1 MSEIATIT
9 KLDCIG
15 MLMDWI
21 IANKDWLFS
30 GLLVAVP
37 IALVGWLIGSRRKRS
52 QTQKAGDHSVNIQ
65 VGGNIDVGGTPSNE
79 RPDTKSRR

>member
-1 MSEIATIT
+1 
-9 KLDCIG
+9 
-15 MLMDWI
+15 MDWI
-21 IANKDWLFS
+21 VANKEWLFS

-37 IALVGWLIGSRRKRS
+37 IALLGWLIGSRRKRS

-65 VGGNIDVGGTPSNE
+65 VGGNVDVDEASRNE

>member
-1 MSEIATIT
+1 
-9 KLDCIG
+9 
-15 MLMDWI
+15 MDWI
-21 IANKDWLFS
+21 IANKEWLFS

-37 IALVGWLIGSRRKRS
+37 IALLGWLIRKRHISRS

-65 VGGNIDVGGTPSNE
+65 VGGSIEVGGVPRNE